1 MAGDGRL
8 ERYRLNAESCLEL
21 AQTFTDPESKRS
33 LLGMANAWLMLAEQ
47 HLKNSEYEPP
57 SPVNEPLPT
66 PDEPPKP
73 PPANEPPKPPPV
85 NDPPPAKEPPPLH
98 LNAAK
103 PDEPM
108 QC

>member
-47 HLKNSEYEPP
+47 HLKNGEYGPP
-57 SPVNEPLPT
+57 SPVNEPPLP

-73 PPANEPPKPPPV
+73 SPV
-85 NDPPPAKEPPPLH
+85 NDPPLVSDPPSPKEPPPLH

-108 QC
+108 QG